1 MYVHTY
7 LGNGDK
13 DEPESQREPI
23 GDSGCSQ
30 CTVCLGVAI
39 RQGEGI
45 MDWSRFGQLPL

>member
-7 LGNGDK
+7 LGNSDK